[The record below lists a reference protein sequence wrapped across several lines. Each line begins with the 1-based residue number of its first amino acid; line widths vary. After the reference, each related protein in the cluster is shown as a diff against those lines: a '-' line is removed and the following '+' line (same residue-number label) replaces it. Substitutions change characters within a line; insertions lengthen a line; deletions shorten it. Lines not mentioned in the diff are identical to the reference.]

1 MGGHRDNHTNRD
13 PRSASYPGAE
23 DYNGGWEYGDH
34 RILPD
39 DQLPNCSYRNSA
51 IDVSIRRN
59 NPVRLVNLLQFLLLM
74 VQRLRHRLLWYVALR
89 LQLLASV

>member
-1 MGGHRDNHTNRD
+1 MGSHRDHHTNRD
-13 PRSASYPGAE
+13 PRGASYPGAE

-59 NPVRLVNLLQFLLLM
+59 NPVRLTNLLQLLLFM
-74 VQRLRHRLLWYVALR
+74 VRRLQRRLLWLIALR
-89 LQLLASV
+89 LQLLAIL